1 MTSGSA
7 LVATI
12 GTKSMTSFPKIKAIL
27 YDMDGL
33 LLDTENF
40 YTDVTQQIVSRYG
53 KNFDWSIKSQMLGRP
68 ALESAKTLVRVLE
81 LPIRPEDY
89 LTERTALL
97 NQRFPKAEA
106 MQGAIELTQR
116 MKLAGVPQAVAT
128 SSTKEAYTLKT
139 TKHQKWF
146 AGFDAIVTGDHPDI
160 QNGKPAPDIFL
171 VAARKLG
178 VAPGECLVFEDAPAG
193 VEAARAAGMSVVVV
207 PDPQMDQKLVKDA
220 DQKLNSLLEFEPSD
234 WSLPN

>member
-1 MTSGSA
+1 MISGSE
-7 LVATI
+7 LGVI
-12 GTKSMTSFPKIKAIL
+12 VGTKFMTLFPKIKAIL

-68 ALESAKTLVRVLE
+68 AFESARTLVRVLE
-81 LPIRPEDY
+81 LPIQPEDY
-89 LTERTALL
+89 LLERKALL
-97 NQRFPKAEA
+97 NQRFPEAEA
-106 MQGAIELTQR
+106 MPGAIELTQR
-116 MKLAGVPQAVAT
+116 MKMAGVPQAVAT
-128 SSTKEAYTLKT
+128 SSTKESYTLKT
-139 TKHQKWF
+139 TKHQNWF
-146 AGFDAIVTGDHPDI
+146 AEFDAIVTGDHPNV

-178 VAPGECLVFEDAPAG
+178 VAPNECLVFEDAPAG
-193 VEAARAAGMSVVVV
+193 VEAARAAGMRVVVV

-220 DQKLNSLLEFEPSD
+220 DLKLNSLQEFEPSD

>member
-1 MTSGSA
+1 MP
-7 LVATI
+7 
-12 GTKSMTSFPKIKAIL
+12 SFPKIKAIL

-40 YTDVTQQIVSRYG
+40 YTDVTQRIVSRYG

-68 ALESAKTLVRVLE
+68 ALESARTLVRVLE

-89 LTERTALL
+89 LTERKALL
-97 NQRFPKAEA
+97 NQRFPEAEA
-106 MQGAIELTQR
+106 MLGAIELTQR

-128 SSTKEAYTLKT
+128 SSTEEAYTLKT
-139 TKHQKWF
+139 TKYQRWF
-146 AGFDAIVTGDHPDI
+146 AEFDAIVTGDHPDI

-178 VAPGECLVFEDAPAG
+178 VAPNECLVFEDAPAG

-207 PDPQMDQKLVKDA
+207 PDLQMDQKLVKDA
-220 DQKLNSLLEFEPSD
+220 DLKLNSLKEFEPSD

>member
-1 MTSGSA
+1 MISGSE
-7 LVATI
+7 LGVI
-12 GTKSMTSFPKIKAIL
+12 VGTKFMTLFPKIKAIL

-68 ALESAKTLVRVLE
+68 AFESARTLVRVLE
-81 LPIRPEDY
+81 LPIQPEDY
-89 LTERTALL
+89 LSEREALL
-97 NQRFPKAEA
+97 NQRFQEAEA
-106 MQGAIELTQR
+106 MPGAIELTQR
-116 MKLAGVPQAVAT
+116 MKMAGVPQAVAT
-128 SSTKEAYTLKT
+128 SSTKESYTLKT
-139 TKHQKWF
+139 TKHQNWF
-146 AGFDAIVTGDHPDI
+146 ADFDAIVTGDHPNV

-178 VAPGECLVFEDAPAG
+178 VAPNECLVFEDAPAG
-193 VEAARAAGMSVVVV
+193 VEAARAAGMRVVVV

-220 DQKLNSLLEFEPSD
+220 DLKLNSLQEFEPSD

>member
-1 MTSGSA
+1 MSSGSA
-7 LVATI
+7 VVATV
-12 GTKSMTSFPKIKAIL
+12 GTKSMTAFAKIKAIL

-53 KNFDWSIKSQMLGRP
+53 KNFNWSIKSQMLGRP
-68 ALESAKTLVRVLE
+68 ALESARTLVRVLE

-89 LTERTALL
+89 LTERKALL
-97 NQRFPKAEA
+97 NQRFPEAEA
-106 MQGAIELTQR
+106 MPGAIELTQR
-116 MKLAGVPQAVAT
+116 MKLAGVLQAVAT

>member
-1 MTSGSA
+1 MSSGSA
-7 LVATI
+7 VVATV
-12 GTKSMTSFPKIKAIL
+12 GTKSMTAFAKIKAIL

-53 KNFDWSIKSQMLGRP
+53 KNFNWSIKSQMLGRP
-68 ALESAKTLVRVLE
+68 ALESARTLVRVLE

-89 LTERTALL
+89 LTERKALL
-97 NQRFPKAEA
+97 NQRFPEAEA
-106 MQGAIELTQR
+106 MPGAIELTQR
-116 MKLAGVPQAVAT
+116 MKMARVPQAVAT

-139 TKHQKWF
+139 IKHQKWF
-146 AGFDAIVTGDHPDI
+146 AEFDAIVTGDHPDI

-171 VAARKLG
+171 VAARKLR

-207 PDPQMDQKLVKDA
+207 PDPQMDQKLVNDA

>member
-1 MTSGSA
+1 MISGSE
-7 LVATI
+7 LGVI
-12 GTKSMTSFPKIKAIL
+12 VGTKFMTLFPKIKAIL

-68 ALESAKTLVRVLE
+68 AFESASTLVRVLE
-81 LPIRPEDY
+81 LPIQPEDY
-89 LTERTALL
+89 LSEREALL
-97 NQRFPKAEA
+97 NQRFPETEA
-106 MQGAIELTQR
+106 MPGAIELTQR
-116 MKLAGVPQAVAT
+116 MKMAGVPQAVAT
-128 SSTKEAYTLKT
+128 SSTKESYTLKT
-139 TKHQKWF
+139 TKHQNWF
-146 AGFDAIVTGDHPDI
+146 AEFDAIVTGDHPNV

-171 VAARKLG
+171 VAARKLS
-178 VAPGECLVFEDAPAG
+178 VAPNECLVFEDAPAG

-220 DQKLNSLLEFEPSD
+220 DLKLNSLQEFEPSD

>member
-1 MTSGSA
+1 MISGSELGA
-7 LVATI
+7 IV
-12 GTKSMTSFPKIKAIL
+12 GTKSMTLFPKIKAIL

-68 ALESAKTLVRVLE
+68 AHESARTLVRVLE

-89 LTERTALL
+89 LSERKALL
-97 NQRFPKAEA
+97 NQRFPEAEA
-106 MQGAIELTQR
+106 MPGAIELTQR
-116 MKLAGVPQAVAT
+116 MKMAGVPQAVAT
-128 SSTKEAYTLKT
+128 SSTKESYTLKT
-139 TKHQKWF
+139 TNHQNWF
-146 AGFDAIVTGDHPDI
+146 AEFDAIVTGDHPNV

-178 VAPGECLVFEDAPAG
+178 VAPNECLVFEDAPAG

-220 DQKLNSLLEFEPSD
+220 DLKLNSLQEFEPSD

>member
-1 MTSGSA
+1 MISGSE
-7 LVATI
+7 LVGTV
-12 GTKSMTSFPKIKAIL
+12 GTKSMPSFPKIKAIL

-40 YTDVTQQIVSRYG
+40 YTDVTQRIVSRYG

-68 ALESAKTLVRVLE
+68 ALESARTLVRVLE

-89 LTERTALL
+89 LTERKALL
-97 NQRFPKAEA
+97 NQRFPEAEA
-106 MQGAIELTQR
+106 MLGAIELTQR

-128 SSTKEAYTLKT
+128 SSTEEAYTLKT
-139 TKHQKWF
+139 TKYQKWF
-146 AGFDAIVTGDHPDI
+146 AEFDAIVTGDHPDI

-178 VAPGECLVFEDAPAG
+178 VAPNECLVFEDAPAG

-220 DQKLNSLLEFEPSD
+220 DLKLNSLKEFEPSD